1 VAQAYYGLLLARNM
15 EQLAQGAVQSAESHL
30 VLAERQVAAGALD
43 ARARLQAELAV
54 SRARRDLATARQ
66 QIDQAQTAF
75 AQATGLPEDSEL
87 SMPPTPSVSA
97 DLSGTL
103 DRAMTERPDVRAADL
118 QAEVA
123 GFYRTAKLGDW
134 APSVDARFTYSWS
147 ENTGFQGRNDL
158 WMFVVEANWLLWDG
172 GLRIAQAREEAS
184 KARQAEL
191 AAKRARQ
198 SVEQEV
204 RIAWQQH
211 QRAGEALAATERER
225 ALAAENLRL
234 AERALEAGA
243 ATWLEVQDARLG
255 AIQAEMSHMQERTNR
270 DLAALQLLLATGA
283 L

>member
-1 VAQAYYGLLLARNM
+1 
-15 EQLAQGAVQSAESHL
+15 
-30 VLAERQVAAGALD
+30 
-43 ARARLQAELAV
+43 
-54 SRARRDLATARQ
+54 
-66 QIDQAQTAF
+66 
-75 AQATGLPEDSEL
+75 
-87 SMPPTPSVSA
+87 
-97 DLSGTL
+97 
-103 DRAMTERPDVRAADL
+103 MTERPDVRAADL

-123 GFYRTAKLGDW
+123 GFYRTAKLGEW